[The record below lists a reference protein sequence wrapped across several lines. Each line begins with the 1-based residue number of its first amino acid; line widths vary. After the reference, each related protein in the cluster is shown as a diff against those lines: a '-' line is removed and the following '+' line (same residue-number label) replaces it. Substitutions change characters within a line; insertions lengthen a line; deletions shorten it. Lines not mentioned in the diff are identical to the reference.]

1 MIAPTATLDAAAAHV
16 WDALVVGAG
25 PAGALAARQ
34 AALAGKRVLLVDSRS
49 FPRAKVCGAC
59 LNGQA
64 LAVLKSVGLGT
75 LSQSLGGVPL
85 DRFDVRSQGRGVQV
99 ALPEGIAV
107 SRLCFDAA
115 LVQAAVAADTAFL
128 PETFA
133 SLGDIAGTGGNEC
146 RIVTLRYRD
155 GSPVETRARVV
166 LAADGLAHASLREHE
181 EFSSRVA
188 AGSRIGLGGQVS
200 DYPIE
205 YGPGTIFMAVSR
217 HGYAGLVRVEDR
229 LLNVAAAVAPDF
241 VRGAGGPP
249 QALAAVLHEAG
260 FPPIPALAA
269 ADWHGTLPLT
279 RRTHRTAARRILLLG
294 DAAGYV
300 EPFTGEGMA
309 WAFAAAAASTPF
321 VERGLANWDVA
332 LEDDWHATLR
342 RLVLRRQRWCR
353 ALAWALR
360 HPLAIRL
367 VMGTVSL
374 VPSLAAPIVRGLNKP
389 PVRSPA
395 FRRPVSS

>member
-1 MIAPTATLDAAAAHV
+1 VIAPPAAPALAAAHV
-16 WDALVVGAG
+16 WDVLVAGAG

-64 LAVLKSVGLGT
+64 LAVLNSVGLGSLPT
-75 LSQSLGGVPL
+75 TLGGVAL
-85 DRFDVRSQGRGVQV
+85 DNFDVRSAGRGVHIP
-99 ALPEGIAV
+99 LPEGIAV
-107 SRLCFDAA
+107 SRLRFDTA
-115 LVQAAVAADTAFL
+115 LVEAARAAGAKFL
-128 PETFA
+128 PETTA
-133 SLGDIAGTGGNEC
+133 TVVELCVTGGDEC
-146 RIVTLRYRD
+146 RIVTLRDREQTA
-155 GSPVETRARVV
+155 VEARARVV
-166 LAADGLAHASLREHE
+166 LAADGLAHSSLREHA
-181 EFSSRVA
+181 EFSSHVA
-188 AGSRIGLGGQVS
+188 AGARIGVGGHVTEYPA
-200 DYPIE
+200 DYV
-205 YGPGTIFMAVSR
+205 PGTIFMAVGR
-217 HGYAGLVRVEDR
+217 HGYVGLVRVEEG
-229 LLNVAAAVAPDF
+229 LLNIAAALAPEF
-241 VRGAGGPP
+241 VKASGGPP
-249 QALAAVLHEAG
+249 QALAAVLHDAG
-260 FPPIPALAA
+260 FPPIAALAD

-309 WAFAAAAASTPF
+309 WAFAAAAAATPF
-321 VERGLANWDVA
+321 IERGIANWEVA
-332 LEDDWHATLR
+332 LEDEWQATLR

-367 VMGTVSL
+367 VLSSIALAPALATPVVRSL
-374 VPSLAAPIVRGLNKP
+374 NNP

-395 FRRPVSS
+395 RS

>member
-1 MIAPTATLDAAAAHV
+1 VIAPSAAPAVAAAHV
-16 WDALVVGAG
+16 WDVLVAGAG

-64 LAVLKSVGLGT
+64 LSVLDSAGLGNLPST
-75 LSQSLGGVPL
+75 LGGVVL
-85 DRFDVRSQGRGVQV
+85 DNFDVRSAGRGVHI

-107 SRLCFDAA
+107 SRLRFDAA
-115 LVQAAVAADTAFL
+115 LVEAAHAAGATFL
-128 PETFA
+128 PETTA
-133 SLGDIAGTGGNEC
+133 TVGELYVNGGGEC
-146 RIVTLRYRD
+146 RVVSLRDRD
-155 GSPVETRARVV
+155 QAVIDARARVV
-166 LAADGLAHASLREHE
+166 LAADGLAHSCVRGHAD
-181 EFSSRVA
+181 FSSDVA
-188 AGSRIGLGGQVS
+188 PGARIGLGGHVT
-200 DYPIE
+200 DYPAD
-205 YGPGTIFMAVSR
+205 YRMGTIFMAIGR
-217 HGYAGLVRVEDR
+217 QGYVGLVRVEDG
-229 LLNVAAAVAPDF
+229 LLNIAAALAPEF
-241 VRGAGGPP
+241 VKGSGGPP
-249 QALAAVLHEAG
+249 QALAAVLQGAG
-260 FPPIPALAA
+260 FPPIASLAD

-321 VERGLANWDVA
+321 VERGLARWDGS
-332 LEDDWHATLR
+332 LEDDWQATLR

-367 VMGTVSL
+367 VLGSLAL
-374 VPSLAAPIVRGLNKP
+374 VPSIAKP
-389 PVRSPA
+389 VVRSLNRPPA
-395 FRRPVSS
+395 GTRIRSV

>member
-1 MIAPTATLDAAAAHV
+1 VA
-16 WDALVVGAG
+16 GAG

-64 LAVLKSVGLGT
+64 LYVLNSVGLGALPAT
-75 LSQSLGGVPL
+75 LGGVPL
-85 DRFDVRSQGRGVQV
+85 GNFDIRSAGRGVHI

-107 SRLCFDAA
+107 SRLRFDAA
-115 LVQAAVAADTAFL
+115 LVEAATAAGADFLAETTATVGELCAVRGDECRLVSLRHREQTAF
-128 PETFA
+128 E
-133 SLGDIAGTGGNEC
+133 
-146 RIVTLRYRD
+146 V
-155 GSPVETRARVV
+155 RARLV
-166 LAADGLAHASLREHE
+166 LAADGLAHSCLREHA
-181 EFSSRVA
+181 EFSSDVA
-188 AGSRIGLGGQVS
+188 AAARIGLGGHVAEYPV
-200 DYPIE
+200 DYAA
-205 YGPGTIFMAVSR
+205 GTIFMAVGR
-217 HGYAGLVRVEDR
+217 HGYVGLVRVEDG
-229 LLNVAAAVAPDF
+229 LLNIAAALAPEF
-241 VRGAGGPP
+241 VKWSGGPP
-249 QALAAVLHEAG
+249 QALAAVLADAG
-260 FPPIPALAA
+260 FPPIASLAK

-321 VERGLANWDVA
+321 VARGLARWDVS
-332 LEDDWHATLR
+332 LEDEWQETLR
-342 RLVLRRQRWCR
+342 RLVLRRQSWCR

-367 VMGTVSL
+367 VLRSVAL
-374 VPSLAAPIVRGLNKP
+374 VPLLAWPVVRSLNKP
-389 PVRSPA
+389 PARTRAP
-395 FRRPVSS
+395 FI